1 MNQLYP
7 IIRRVRRPLVG
18 EDGRAR
24 EDSGGLPA
32 VTVPREAVPA
42 LVPAAAEVDDRQ
54 GELGGAAES
63 IWEPRRKGAKH
74 GTGR

>member
-18 EDGRAR
+18 EDGQAR

-54 GELGGAAES
+54 GELGGP